1 MGKRLVILGGGESGV
16 GAALLAKQKGYE
28 VFVSDGSSLKE
39 NYRNELLKEGIA
51 FEEGTHT
58 MERILQ
64 AHEVIKSPGIP
75 EKTPVMKQIREK
87 GIPVISEVELAYRYK
102 GNSRIVAITG
112 SNGKTTTTSLV
123 YQLCR
128 QAGLDVA
135 LVGNIGFSFARQVA
149 LFPHELYVVEISS
162 FQLDDIDQF
171 RPNVAIL
178 TNITEDHLDR
188 YEYVFLNYIKSK
200 FRITKNQRPQ
210 DYFIYCADDEVT
222 CQQLKNFSIPSNQLP
237 ISMKREVSP
246 GAFIKDGDMYVR
258 TGNEVMTMS
267 VFDFALKGKHNQYN
281 TMAACVAAA
290 TLDIRKDKIRDAVQH
305 FEQLEHRMEYVATVR
320 GIEFINDS
328 KATNI
333 NSTWYALESM
343 TRPTVLVLGGVD
355 KGNDYTLLADGI
367 REKVKAII
375 CLGKDTQKIHEA
387 FQELVPVMI
396 DTQSA
401 EEAVHT
407 AFRIATKGDT
417 VLLSPA
423 CASFDLF
430 KNYEDRGQ
438 QFKKA
443 VKDL

>member
-1 MGKRLVILGGGESGV
+1 
-16 GAALLAKQKGYE
+16 
-28 VFVSDGSSLKE
+28 LKE
-39 NYRNELLKEGIA
+39 NYRNELLQEEIP
-51 FEEGTHT
+51 FEEQTHSL
-58 MERILQ
+58 ERILQ
-64 AHEVIKSPGIP
+64 AEEVVKSPGIP
-75 EKTPVMKQIREK
+75 ESASVVKAIRNK
-87 GIPVISEVELAYRYK
+87 GIPVISEVELAYRFK

-128 QAGLDVA
+128 TAGLQVA
-135 LVGNIGFSFARQVA
+135 LVGNIGYSFARQVA
-149 LFPHELYVVEISS
+149 LDPHELYVVEISS

-171 RPNVAIL
+171 RPDVAIL

-188 YEYVFLNYIKSK
+188 YGYVFLNYINSK
-200 FRITKNQRPQ
+200 FRITLNQRPQ
-210 DYFIYCADDEVT
+210 DYFIYCADDPVT
-222 CQQLKNFSIPSNQLP
+222 EHHLKNFSIRSNQLP

-320 GIEFINDS
+320 GVEFINDS

-343 TRPTVLVLGGVD
+343 TRPTILILGGVD
-355 KGNDYTLLADGI
+355 KGNDYSLLAEGVG
-367 REKVKAII
+367 EKVKAII
-375 CLGKDTQKIHEA
+375 CLGKDTKKIHEA
-387 FQELVPVMI
+387 FATLVPVLV
-396 DTQSA
+396 DTERA
-401 EEAVHT
+401 EDAVQM
-407 AFRIATKGDT
+407 AFRLATKGDT

-438 QFKKA
+438 QFKNA
-443 VKDL
+443 VKEL